1 MAATDRLPGDVFV
14 VLVAL
19 AALCGWLMVR
29 ALRNGRMDLSS
40 RFAIDR
46 GRQPLRYWSA
56 IAFCAVIPIVYLA
69 YILTTY

>member
-1 MAATDRLPGDVFV
+1 VAASDRLPSDVFV

-46 GRQPLRYWSA
+46 GRQPLRYWGA
-56 IAFCAVIPIVYLA
+56 IAFCAVVPIVYLA
-69 YILTTY
+69 YILTAY